1 MIQNPVLRILLQ
13 LPVALFSWLL
23 SLRPWL
29 YQVGFL
35 KQIHVSPRVVSIG
48 NLTLGGT
55 GKTPFTLRVAQLLKN
70 EGFRVAIVCRG
81 YKRTS
86 RESCLLVSDGKSLL
100 ADALASGDEAQWLA
114 RRLPDVP
121 IVVGRSKSESA
132 RWVEKTLHVDW
143 IIVDDGFQHLR
154 LARDKNLLLLD
165 EDHPFDNGKIVPL
178 GRLREPAAALRR
190 SDMIVWVR
198 ESVCASIAE
207 KTKER
212 ESLIPQVPQFKAR
225 RKFVGIHSLEADV
238 TPMVE
243 TIKTKK
249 WIAFCGLARP
259 EQFLKGL
266 AEEGW
271 QLAATQ
277 IFPDHHRYRP
287 EDLQQLLIQRQKT
300 GADGLITTAKDAINL
315 PSRAFGECPCYVYEI
330 AMSIEDEPRLLKAL
344 LN

>member
-1 MIQNPVLRILLQ
+1 MIQNPVLRILLH

-48 NLTLGGT
+48 NLTSGGT

-132 RWVEKTLHVDW
+132 RWIEKTLRVDW

-165 EDHPFDNGKIVPL
+165 ADQPFDNGQVVPL
-178 GRLREPAAALRR
+178 GRLREPPAAIRR
-190 SDMIVWVR
+190 CDLIAWIEKS
-198 ESVCASIAE
+198 ASLPDA
-207 KTKER
+207 KPAR
-212 ESLIPQVPQFKAR
+212 GFDSFIPPVPQFKAR
-225 RKFVGIHSLEADV
+225 REFTGIHTLEASSLEKTDA
-238 TPMVE
+238 
-243 TIKTKK
+243 IKTKRLV
-249 WIAFCGLARP
+249 AFCGLARH
-259 EQFLKGL
+259 EQFFSGL
-266 AEEGW
+266 AGEGW
-271 QLAATQ
+271 QITTTQ
-277 IFPDHHRYRP
+277 AFPDHHRYRP
-287 EDLQQLLIQRQKT
+287 EDIQQLLIQREKA
-300 GADGLITTAKDAINL
+300 GADGFITTAKDAINL
-315 PSRAFGECPCYVYEI
+315 SPRAFGEIPCYIFEVAI
-330 AMSIEDEPRLLKAL
+330 VIDDEPRLLKAL
-344 LN
+344 FD